1 MGSPGSINPSA
12 TPSIVLFD
20 GVCNLCSG
28 AVQFILKR
36 DPNGKFR
43 FTSLQSDVG
52 KQFSSKLGIDPT
64 SLQTIIL
71 IKGEKHFLKSDAALE
86 ITRGLSGLWP
96 LLYAL
101 KVIPRFIRNP
111 VYDWVSRN
119 RYRWFGKREMC
130 WLPTDKW
137 KSRFLDP

>member
-1 MGSPGSINPSA
+1 MGSPDSINPSSDH
-12 TPSIVLFD
+12 SIVLFD

-36 DPNGKFR
+36 DPGGKFK
-43 FTSLQSDVG
+43 FASLQSDVG
-52 KQFSSKLGIDPT
+52 QQFSIKLGIDPA
-64 SLQTIIL
+64 SLRTIIL

-86 ITRGLSGLWP
+86 IARSLSGLWP
-96 LLYAL
+96 LLYVF

-111 VYDWVSRN
+111 VYDWISRN

-130 WLPTDKW
+130 WLPTDNW
-137 KSRFLDP
+137 KSRFLDT